1 MDGLTSQVRLESSIQ
16 TNILPFVLP
25 CLQVK
30 DMSLLNKENQGQY
43 HPHGGH
49 QKFTKPPVSKPY
61 TSAQSSNVR
70 ESELERA
77 KLLAAGRS

>member
-1 MDGLTSQVRLESSIQ
+1 MDGLTSQVRLEASTQ
-16 TNILPFVLP
+16 TNIILAFVLP

-43 HPHGGH
+43 HHHGGH
-49 QKFTKPPVSKPY
+49 QKFTKPAVSKPY

-70 ESELERA
+70 ESEFERA
-77 KLLAAGRS
+77 